1 MTHLDIF
8 RYFYIVFSSLAA
20 EWTNRW
26 KQSQT
31 GFWQMFL
38 QTTSEIR
45 RQSRGSADLKR
56 MGFSPIQSIQ
66 PPLDGLRIRSRETHE
81 HQELIY
87 WHVTRYLTWKY
98 LIICTYLFIYQHLSS
113 STNRFLITVIN
124 LSIFLSISI
133 VRLFV
138 CSSPCIRFASIVK
151 SNEPNAF

>member
-45 RQSRGSADLKR
+45 RQSRGSAE
-56 MGFSPIQSIQ
+56 F
-66 PPLDGLRIRSRETHE
+66 ETHGFLADSVDSATIGWIE
-81 HQELIY
+81 NPQQRNTWTSRTDLL
-87 WHVTRYLTWKY
+87 TRYLTWKY